1 MEYYNRG
8 SEWRRWDL
16 HIHTP
21 ETQKNDQFQGE
32 TVEEKW
38 DKYYKDINDY
48 IGDGSDPLKNI
59 AVIGITDYMSIKNYK
74 KVIKDDRLPK
84 SVKMVIPNVEMRI
97 APIARN
103 SPINIHC
110 LFNPC
115 IADQLERRFFS
126 RLKFRY
132 NDRDWGA
139 TSSELIAL
147 GREYSEN
154 PNMAED
160 AAYKKGIEQYVL
172 SSSTLVEVF
181 ESDPQLRKDTIIAIS
196 NSDNDGVSGL
206 KTHSEFLTDSGSQLD
221 ATRTQLYRLAD
232 MIFSSKQADRDYF
245 LGKKADDEATVIK
258 KYRSLKPCI
267 HGSDA
272 HMNEN
277 IFEPSQNKY
286 CWIKADPTFNGLCQ
300 LLYEPEQRVRIS
312 QTKPEVKADY
322 QVIERVEIE
331 DEAFG
336 KEAIVFSDKLT
347 CIIGGKSTGKSLL
360 LNNIARTIDKTQVA
374 DKTEKTKANG
384 KLISEM
390 KVYWADGS
398 VVSTSKPDSKHKIV
412 FIPQTYLNRLSDEHE
427 ELTEIDEIIHDIL
440 MVNPE
445 MQKSYHMME
454 KELSEYKV
462 TLDGKIFVLLR
473 AYSDCKKV
481 QDEIANIGTYDG
493 ITKEIEKLKKQKDG
507 LSAGTS
513 LTEDDIQKFDKAQST
528 LTKINAKLKELEADI
543 EFILATDSVV
553 EIISV
558 PRDISDETK
567 KMFIDTAEI
576 IKLGAIKEWK
586 VQKEKIHKE
595 LESQKMQLIDER
607 NINEGII
614 KSIEPKIA
622 ENSAIKELTEAILK
636 EEKKLFDFNEKTKR
650 LKELE
655 SFYESLVMETSEAFT
670 SFMAIHQKYAEV
682 VNRNK
687 DISTDGL
694 EFSALTQF
702 RGEAFLNK
710 LGELF
715 DRRQLKAH
723 RDIFDIDDRILIE
736 MVTVDKLKA
745 LIALTVEEK
754 IKLTKG
760 RTTESA
766 LRNLLDDWFNTAYQV
781 KMDNDGIEEMSPGKK
796 ALVLLKMLINL
807 AESECPILIDQPED
821 DLDNRSIFDELI
833 PFIRKKKAVRQI
845 IIVTHNA
852 NVVLGGDA
860 EEIIVAN
867 QTGKNALNKA
877 YRFEYRSG
885 SIENDLP
892 IIGEEEYVLGS
903 RGIQQHICDIL
914 EGGKTAFD
922 LRMHK
927 YRM

>member
-1 MEYYNRG
+1 MEQYNRG

-21 ETQKNDQFQGE
+21 ETQKNDQYQGDSPD
-32 TVEEKW
+32 EKW
-38 DKYYKDINDY
+38 DKYYEDIKDY

-59 AVIGITDYMSIKNYK
+59 AVIGITDYMSIENYK
-74 KVIKDDRLPK
+74 KVMKDGKLPQ
-84 SVKMVIPNVEMRI
+84 SIKMVIPNVEMRI
-97 APIARN
+97 SPIARN

-110 LFNPC
+110 LFNPA
-115 IADQLERRFFS
+115 IAEQLEGRFFAH
-126 RLKFRY
+126 LKFRY

-139 TSSELIAL
+139 TRCDLISL
-147 GREYSEN
+147 GRKYTENYSLS
-154 PNMAED
+154 D
-160 AAYKKGIEQYVL
+160 DVAYKKGIEQYVL
-172 SSSTLVEVF
+172 SADTLVDLF
-181 ESDPQLRKDTIIAIS
+181 DSDPQLRKNTIIVIS

-206 KTHSEFLTDSGSQLD
+206 KTHSDFLTEDGSQLD

-245 LGKKADDEATVIK
+245 LGKKVDDEDTIIR

-272 HMNEN
+272 HTNDK
-277 IFEPSQNKY
+277 IFEPNQKKY

-322 QVIERVEIE
+322 QVIEHVEIV
-331 DEAFG
+331 DEEFG
-336 KEAIVFSDKLT
+336 KDAIQFSDKLT

-360 LNNIARTIDKTQVA
+360 LNNIARTIDKDQV
-374 DKTEKTKANG
+374 DEKTEITKSTG
-384 KLISEM
+384 KLVSEM

-398 VVSTSKPDSKHKIV
+398 VVSTTEPDLKHKIV

-427 ELTEIDEIIHDIL
+427 ELTEIDEIIHEIL
-440 MVNPE
+440 MVNSE
-445 MQKSYHMME
+445 MQKAYQMME
-454 KELSEYKV
+454 KELTDYKV
-462 TLDGKIFVLLR
+462 VLDGKIFVLLR
-473 AYSDCKKV
+473 THLDCKKV
-481 QDEIANIGTYDG
+481 QEEITNIGTYDG
-493 ITKEIEKLKKQKDG
+493 ITKEIVKLKKQKDE

-513 LTEDDIQKFDKAQST
+513 LSEDDIQRFDNAQST
-528 LTKINAKLKELEADI
+528 LTQVNADLRNVEEDI
-543 EFILATDSVV
+543 EFISSTDSVV

-558 PRDISDETK
+558 PREISDDTK
-567 KMFIDTAEI
+567 RIFIDTA
-576 IKLGAIKEWK
+576 KSIKELAVKEWEL
-586 VQKEKIHKE
+586 QKEKILDTLNSKKQQL
-595 LESQKMQLIDER
+595 LETKQIS
-607 NINEGII
+607 EGVV

-622 ENSAIKELTEAILK
+622 DNSAIKELTESILK

-650 LKELE
+650 LQELK
-655 SFYESLVMETSEAFT
+655 SFYDSLATEVTEAFL
-670 SFMAIHQKYAEV
+670 SFMAIHQKYADI
-682 VNRNK
+682 VNENA

-702 RGEAFLNK
+702 RGEAFVSKLN
-710 LGELF
+710 ELF
-715 DRRQLKAH
+715 DKRQLRAH
-723 RDIFDIDDRILIE
+723 KDIFNIDDKISIE
-736 MVTVDKLKA
+736 MISVDKLKTLITFA
-745 LIALTVEEK
+745 LEGQ

-760 RTTESA
+760 RTAESA
-766 LRNLLDDWFNTAYQV
+766 LRNLMDDWFNTAYQV
-781 KMDNDGIEEMSPGKK
+781 KMDNDGIDEMSPGKK

-833 PFIRKKKAVRQI
+833 PFIRKKKTVRQI

-860 EEIIVAN
+860 EEVIVAN
-867 QTGKNALNKA
+867 QAGKNAKNKT

-885 SIENDLP
+885 SIENDCP
-892 IIGEEEYVLGS
+892 VIGEKEYILGS
-903 RGIQQHICDIL
+903 RGIQQHICDVL